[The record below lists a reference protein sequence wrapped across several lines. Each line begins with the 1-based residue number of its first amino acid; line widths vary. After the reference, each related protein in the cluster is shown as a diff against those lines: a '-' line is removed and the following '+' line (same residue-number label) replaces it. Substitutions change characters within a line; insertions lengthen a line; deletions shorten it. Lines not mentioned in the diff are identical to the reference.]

1 MKSIEAGDRA
11 RPRSCAPVN
20 DQVVI
25 EHTRRWISSFVIG
38 LGLCPFARRVFDA
51 GRIRY
56 AISHSRDKHTL
67 SSDLAGELHLLL
79 ASPSTQIETTLLIH
93 PHVLADFLDYNDFL
107 GVVDQLLE
115 ELRLCG
121 TIQVASFHPQ
131 YRFSGTEPNAAE
143 NYTNRSPY
151 PMLHLLRETSVSQAT
166 DASGGTIVAIAT
178 LPSSHAI
185 SAAPTASSNISRRR
199 RQPLAR
205 CFASGAVASAWL
217 HAWPRFWNS
226 TPMASRWTAHWCAR
240 LGVSPPTSVC
250 RPNSCKAVS
259 FPRATGY

>member
-1 MKSIEAGDRA
+1 MVVASFRRPNKMSIIARKNRTNERQVPDMVFIPDGRRRQYWMKSIEAGDTA
-11 RPRSCAPVN
+11 RPGPCAPVN
-20 DQVVI
+20 DQVVV

-56 AISHSRDKHTL
+56 AISHSRDENTL
-67 SSDLAGELHLLL
+67 SNDLASELHLLL

-93 PHVLADFLDYNDFL
+93 PQVLANFLDYNDFL

-143 NYTNRSPY
+143 NYTNRSP
-151 PMLHLLRETSVSQAT
+151 
-166 DASGGTIVAIAT
+166 
-178 LPSSHAI
+178 
-185 SAAPTASSNISRRR
+185 
-199 RQPLAR
+199 
-205 CFASGAVASAWL
+205 
-217 HAWPRFWNS
+217 
-226 TPMASRWTAHWCAR
+226 
-240 LGVSPPTSVC
+240 
-250 RPNSCKAVS
+250 
-259 FPRATGY
+259 